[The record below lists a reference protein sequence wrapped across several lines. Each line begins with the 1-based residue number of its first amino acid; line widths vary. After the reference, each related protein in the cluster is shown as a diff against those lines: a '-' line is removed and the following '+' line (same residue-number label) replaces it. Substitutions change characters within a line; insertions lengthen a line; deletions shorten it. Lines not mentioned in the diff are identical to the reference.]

1 MTNAAVAGRT
11 AANHHT
17 VLIADDH
24 VLMRDGIKLLVAG
37 MLGSVTFFEV
47 GDGDA
52 LFVAARRTPPAQLA
66 LIDLK
71 IPGMH
76 GGVRLLELA
85 RRHPEIPLVVVS
97 ALSSADV
104 VHRIM
109 SIPTVYAFVP
119 KTANR
124 EMVRSAVHAAMQ
136 GTKLQYAHGYARN
149 APPEVGLTPRQ
160 GEIRNLL
167 RQGLRNKMI
176 ARILGISE
184 GTVKNH
190 ITEIFRALKA
200 TNRTQVAQL
209 RVDPE

>member
-1 MTNAAVAGRT
+1 M
-11 AANHHT
+11 
-17 VLIADDH
+17 
-24 VLMRDGIKLLVAG
+24 
-37 MLGSVTFFEV
+37 
-47 GDGDA
+47 
-52 LFVAARRTPPAQLA
+52 
-66 LIDLK
+66 
-71 IPGMH
+71 
-76 GGVRLLELA
+76 RLLELA

-124 EMVRSAVHAAMQ
+124 EMMRAAIHAAMQ
-136 GTKLQYAHGYARN
+136 GTKLRYLHGYARS
-149 APPEVGLTPRQ
+149 APPEVRLTPRQ
-160 GEIRNLL
+160 EEIRSLL

-190 ITEIFRALKA
+190 ITDIFRALKA
-200 TNRTQVAQL
+200 TNRTQAAQL
-209 RVDPE
+209 RVDRE

>member
-1 MTNAAVAGRT
+1 MTNAAVAERT

-24 VLMRDGIKLLVAG
+24 VLVRDGIKMWVAG

-52 LFVAARRTPPAQLA
+52 LFIAARRTPPVHLA
-66 LIDLK
+66 LVDLK
-71 IPGMH
+71 IPGMQ
-76 GGVRLLELA
+76 GGMRLLELA
-85 RRHPEIPLVVVS
+85 RRHPQIPLVVVS
-97 ALSSADV
+97 ALSSAEV

-119 KTANR
+119 KTASR
-124 EMVRSAVHAAMQ
+124 EMMRAAIHAAMQ
-136 GTKLQYAHGYARN
+136 GTKLQYVHGYVRSAQ
-149 APPEVGLTPRQ
+149 PEVRLTPRQ
-160 GEIRNLL
+160 EEIRSLL

-190 ITEIFRALKA
+190 ITDIFRALKA
-200 TNRTQVAQL
+200 TNRTQAAQL
-209 RVDPE
+209 RGDTE